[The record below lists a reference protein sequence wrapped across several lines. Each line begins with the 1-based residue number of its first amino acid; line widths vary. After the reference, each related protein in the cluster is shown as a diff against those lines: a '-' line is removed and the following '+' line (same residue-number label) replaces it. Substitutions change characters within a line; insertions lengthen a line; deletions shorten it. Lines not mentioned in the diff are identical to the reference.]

1 MKRILSILL
10 ALLLLM
16 PAAYADEEKMTFHLE
31 GARGEVGDIVT
42 VVGSVKNAPVC
53 ASFRVIMTY
62 DEDVLEV
69 VEGKKINSGG
79 LFIINVNATHEEQ
92 PAVNALAADA
102 SEVLRGDMELFSVTF
117 RIRAE
122 TPDDGTL
129 IQVAYQEFFKADLT
143 RVYPIVEPCRIY
155 TGDEQTDSQP
165 DAPDGSEDDPAEGGS
180 DSGSTGSDSGSSGSD
195 SGSSGSDS
203 GSAGS
208 DSGSSGSDS
217 GSSGS
222 DSGSSGSDSG
232 SAGSDSGSAGSS
244 GSGSSESGDQPTGSW
259 IIDDSSG
266 EAIHIQD
273 DGTTTTYTPE
283 FSETPESGKETDVI
297 LKDQEGNNA
306 GSLTVEKQEDGTLKV
321 VEQNLTAKSSTLT
334 WLLPAGIALLAA
346 AAVAG
351 VLLIRRKKRLVPA
364 GAGAEEHENRENAE

>member
-31 GARGEVGDIVT
+31 GARGEVGDTVT

-217 GSSGS
+217 GS
-222 DSGSSGSDSG
+222 
-232 SAGSDSGSAGSS
+232 AGSDSGSAGSS

-321 VEQNLTAKSSTLT
+321 VEQNLTAKSSTLI

>member
-31 GARGEVGDIVT
+31 GARGEVGDTVT

-102 SEVLRGDMELFSVTF
+102 SEVLRGDMDLFSVTF

-129 IQVAYQEFFKADLT
+129 IQVAYQEFIKADLT

-180 DSGSTGSDSGSSGSD
+180 DSGST
-195 SGSSGSDS
+195 
-203 GSAGS
+203 
-208 DSGSSGSDS
+208 GSDS